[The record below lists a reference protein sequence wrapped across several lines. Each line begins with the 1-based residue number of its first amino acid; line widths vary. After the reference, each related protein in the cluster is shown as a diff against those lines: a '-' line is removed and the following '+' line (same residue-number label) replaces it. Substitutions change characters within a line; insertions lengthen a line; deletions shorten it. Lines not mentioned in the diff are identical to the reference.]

1 MFTIINLTKKKI
13 SRRIPKDEASAPHSD
28 LLLISFLIPVIALS
42 GVNLKPVMIP
52 AELMLGALDGP

>member
-1 MFTIINLTKKKI
+1 MFTIINLTKKTVAELQRTKQ
-13 SRRIPKDEASAPHSD
+13 AHHTSD